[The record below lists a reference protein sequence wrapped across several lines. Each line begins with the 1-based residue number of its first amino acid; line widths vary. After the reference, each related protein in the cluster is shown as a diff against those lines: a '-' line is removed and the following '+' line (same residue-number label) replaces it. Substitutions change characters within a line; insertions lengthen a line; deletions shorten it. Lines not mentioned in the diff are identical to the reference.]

1 MSSASPQKTLG
12 QKSEGFTF
20 TGWHMLFLMVAFFG
34 TIITVNMILVF
45 RAVGSYPGVDTEQSY
60 RQGLAYN
67 DTLEARAQQRRLEWN
82 ADVSVTAERKII
94 LILTDKNNL
103 PVRGLTV
110 VGLLKHPTTT
120 ELDVELRFT
129 HNAQTGQYEA
139 QLSQDLVG
147 KKWLLTK
154 AVYANANS
162 NTKTGTPVFETRNE
176 LWLK

>member
-1 MSSASPQKTLG
+1 MSASV
-12 QKSEGFTF
+12 SENTRKKFKF
-20 TGWHMLFLMVAFFG
+20 TGWHMLFLMIAFFG

-67 DTLEARAQQRRLEWN
+67 DTLEARAQQKALAWA

-94 LILTDKNNL
+94 LSLTDKNSF
-103 PVRGLTV
+103 PIRGLTV

-120 ELDVELRFT
+120 ALDVELQFVQ
-129 HNAQTGQYEA
+129 NPQTGQYEA
-139 QLSQDLVG
+139 QLSKDLMG

-162 NTKTGTPVFETRNE
+162 KTKIDTPIFETRNE